1 MPPPLA
7 PGDLAPDFSATAVG
21 GPYRDGQTIKLSDFR
36 GQTVII
42 YFYPKDDTPG
52 CTTQACGIRDKYE
65 PFLKAGAAVFGV
77 SVDSVESHAKFI
89 AKHRLPFPLISDER
103 QEIVKAYG
111 VWIKKSK
118 EGKSYMGTER
128 STFVIRPNGR
138 IKSIFRSVNAEEHAD
153 AVLENLRNFEP

>member
-21 GPYRDGQTIKLSDFR
+21 GPYHDGQTIKLSDFR
-36 GQTVII
+36 GQTVVI

-89 AKHRLPFPLISDER
+89 AKHQLPFPLISDER

-111 VWIKKSK
+111 VWIEKSK

>member
-65 PFLKAGAAVFGV
+65 PFLQAGAAVFGV

-89 AKHRLPFPLISDER
+89 AKHHLPFPLISDQR
-103 QEIVKAYG
+103 QEIVEAYG
-111 VWIKKSK
+111 VWIEKTK